1 MKDNSIFDE
10 ALKNDKLLQY
20 LANYEVTGGNIIFP
34 KTQEEID
41 ELSTKIANKFNY
53 FKKLIRDG
61 ECTLDFIS
69 ENVFLKNG
77 AFVQSKKNIDDI
89 YKEIIENN
97 SNNLNE
103 SDENLINELA
113 SVINNTKKKKYK

>member
-89 YKEIIENN
+89 YKEIVDNN
-97 SNNLNE
+97 SINLNE

-113 SVINNTKKKKYK
+113 SIINNTKKKK

>member
-20 LANYEVTGGNIIFP
+20 LANYEVTGGNIISP

-89 YKEIIENN
+89 YKEIVDG
-97 SNNLNE
+97 LNE
-103 SDENLINELA
+103 SDENLINKLA
-113 SVINNTKKKKYK
+113 LIVEKDKKKI

>member
-89 YKEIIENN
+89 YKEIVDNN
-97 SNNLNE
+97 SSNLNE

-113 SVINNTKKKKYK
+113 SIINNTKKKI